1 MILSALADY
10 YYDRSSRGTDTDM
23 PLSGFSRQKIHFALA
38 LDATGRLV
46 APYVYD
52 LRTREGKSLVA
63 RELVVPE
70 AVKRS
75 VGVAANF
82 LWDNAGYV
90 LGADD
95 KGKPERAAK
104 TFEAFKALCH
114 AIGDGLDDAGM
125 VAVLRFLDA
134 WDPADGPALFGN
146 RWEEMLKAANLV
158 FRLEDESLAYVHERP
173 AVREAWLRHRA
184 SGTRDARQGMCLVT
198 GSKAPIARLHPSI
211 KGVRDA
217 QSSGASLVSFN
228 QESFTSYGKEQS
240 YNAPVGEPAAFAY
253 TTALNHLLRK
263 GSRQRVQIGDASTV
277 FWTERP
283 SKAEALVGEF
293 FDPTADEGRLIDL
306 RQTLESVRDGTM
318 PLDDPE
324 EFENGFCILGLAP
337 NASRLSVRYW
347 HRDTV
352 GGMYTAL
359 LRHFDA
365 LALER
370 TWDSDP
376 EFPGMW
382 RLLLETAAQKDP
394 KNINPALAG
403 AFMRSVLTGQPY
415 PASLPAAVI
424 GRIRADQTVN
434 YLRAAML
441 KACLTRNAH
450 KEVFVSLDPASPDIG
465 YRLGRL
471 FAVLEKAQQEAI
483 PGANTTIRDRYYGSA
498 SATPAAV
505 FPQLMRLAQHHIEK
519 AEYGAVS
526 DRRIE
531 EILDGIQAFPK
542 HLSLNEQGMFAIG
555 YYHQRRENY
564 KKTAKTEGDA

>member
-1 MILSALADY
+1 MILTALADY
-10 YYDRSSRGTDTDM
+10 YERRIQEPDNDL
-23 PLSGFSRQKIHFALA
+23 PLSGFSRQKIHFALSLNPDGTLA
-38 LDATGRLV
+38 GVL
-46 APYVYD
+46 D
-52 LRTREGKSLVA
+52 LRHQDGKKLVPT
-63 RELVVPE
+63 ELVVPE

-75 VGVAANF
+75 VGIAANF
-82 LWDNAGYV
+82 LWDNTGYV
-90 LGADD
+90 LGADE
-95 KGKPERAAK
+95 KGKPERSAK
-104 TFEAFKALCH
+104 TFAAFKTLCH

-125 VAVLRFLDA
+125 TAVLRFLDA
-134 WDPADGPALFGN
+134 WDPADAPGL
-146 RWEEMLKAANLV
+146 RHWEEMVKAANLV
-158 FRLEDESLAYVHERP
+158 FRLEGERAYVHERP
-173 AVREAWLRHRA
+173 VVRQAWLRYRGAASDGPRA
-184 SGTRDARQGMCLVT
+184 MCLVT
-198 GSKAPIARLHPSI
+198 GQDAVIARLHPSI

-263 GSRQRVQIGDASTV
+263 GSRQRVQIGDATTV

-283 SKAEALVGEF
+283 SKVETFMGQV
-293 FDPTADEGRLIDL
+293 FDPSAGDGLTNDL
-306 RQTLESVRDGTM
+306 RLFLEAIRDGKK
-318 PLDDPE
+318 PDFDASE
-324 EFENGFCILGLAP
+324 YDNGFYVLGLAP
-337 NASRLSVRYW
+337 NASRLSVRFW

-352 GGMYTAL
+352 AGMCRTVG
-359 LRHFDA
+359 RHFAD
-365 LALER
+365 LRLER
-370 TWDSDP
+370 TWDNEP
-376 EFPGMW
+376 EFPGLW
-382 RLLLETAAQKDP
+382 QLLRETAPQNDL
-394 KNINPALAG
+394 KNVNPALAG
-403 AFMRSVLTGQPY
+403 ALMRAILTGQPY

-424 GRIRADQTVN
+424 NRIRADQTVN

-441 KACLTRNAH
+441 KAFLVRKTA
-450 KEVFVSLDPASPDIG
+450 KEVSVSLDTTSTDIG

-519 AEYGAVS
+519 AEYGLVS

-531 EILDGIQAFPK
+531 DILDGLQAFPK
-542 HLSLNEQGMFAIG
+542 HLSLDEQGQFAIG

-564 KKTAKTEGDA
+564 KKTAKTEGEA